1 MTTIDIIENW
11 DIKNHL
17 PDFFIFNKYIPML
30 HHNSVSTSFNQDIK
44 QTLGLDL
51 EKEVMNSVSLEM
63 FRGFMKDL
71 FYNMDKSKFDY
82 IDLRNITEYEAAQRL
97 STLLLS
103 KNYKNI
109 IASGRIGVILQDYPG
124 FTHLPDL
131 GKRLSGLSINS
142 TTFYKIGK
150 IDDINIYI
158 DAYQSYTDDHIY
170 LTNEIEA
177 NFEVKGSHVVNE
189 STFTPRVIISFE
201 SGFNI
206 HDSEKIYTIDE
217 TSKPERIKEFNKFM
231 ISVYRNEK
239 IDIIID
245 K

>member
-1 MTTIDIIENW
+1 MTTIDIIENL

-17 PDFFIFNKYIPML
+17 PDFFIFNKCLPML

-109 IASGRIGVILQDYPG
+109 IASGRIGTLLQDYTG
-124 FTHLPDL
+124 FTNLRPYLQDKNL
-131 GKRLSGLSINS
+131 LYNS
-142 TTFYKIGK
+142 TFYKIGK